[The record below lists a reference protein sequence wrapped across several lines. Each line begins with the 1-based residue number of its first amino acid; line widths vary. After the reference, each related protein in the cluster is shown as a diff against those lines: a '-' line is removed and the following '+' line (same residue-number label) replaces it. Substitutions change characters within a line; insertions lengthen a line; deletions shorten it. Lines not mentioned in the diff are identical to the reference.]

1 MDARGSRSAREGIFP
16 RAVAGARDA
25 IGRRARGEGRR
36 TREGTRGAQSAWGRK
51 RERERE
57 GDSRRE
63 RESES
68 ALRETGVIERRG

>member
-1 MDARGSRSAREGIFP
+1 MDARASRSAREEILP
-16 RAVAGARDA
+16 RAAAGARDA

-51 RERERE
+51 RERE
-57 GDSRRE
+57 GDSGE
-63 RESES
+63 SESESES

>member
-1 MDARGSRSAREGIFP
+1 VSL
-16 RAVAGARDA
+16 
-25 IGRRARGEGRR
+25 GE
-36 TREGTRGAQSAWGRK
+36 K
-51 RERERE
+51 ERERE